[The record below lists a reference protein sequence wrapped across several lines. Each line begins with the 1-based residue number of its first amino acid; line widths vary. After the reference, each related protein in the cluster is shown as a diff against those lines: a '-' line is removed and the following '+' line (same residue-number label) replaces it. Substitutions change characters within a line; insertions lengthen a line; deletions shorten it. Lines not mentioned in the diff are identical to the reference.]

1 MNIKSI
7 IMMIV
12 LVASLTGCASTEPPR
27 DVSTISSSKT
37 KTLTTPKITQSDAD
51 GFRITYAEM
60 SMGYDAGCNPFKG
73 FSDELN
79 QCSEL
84 PENVK
89 VMAIDHCENQGQK
102 AVFLGNTTNFLKMT
116 VSKFSCEGKDS

>member
-84 PENVK
+84 PKNVK

-116 VSKFSCEGKDS
+116 VSKFSCEEKDS